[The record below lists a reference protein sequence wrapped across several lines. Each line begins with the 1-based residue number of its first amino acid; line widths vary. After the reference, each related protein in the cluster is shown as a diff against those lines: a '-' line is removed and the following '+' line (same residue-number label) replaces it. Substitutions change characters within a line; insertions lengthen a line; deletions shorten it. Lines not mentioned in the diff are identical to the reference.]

1 MAGQW
6 PSSFCMFMADWA
18 EMGSRQSGQYL
29 AFLTEKFLVNKRI
42 ITWKLFLLSFPVGKM
57 TYPSCHGINCYPCL
71 IDANVHC
78 RFLFLPYHFIKLPQ
92 QILVF
97 LKIYLHQVI
106 FCCIVF
112 CCVVSYFDLLRLV
125 MLYLILLCCIVL
137 WCCLLHCIH
146 FKKLCASEYMKTD
159 EWINSLLV
167 HETDLY

>member
-71 IDANVHC
+71 IDADVHC
-78 RFLFLPYHFIKLPQ
+78 RFLFPPLSFH
-92 QILVF
+92 QITPTDSGF
-97 LKIYLHQVI
+97 LKDLFTPAVQVI
-106 FCCIVF
+106 FCCVLF
-112 CCVVSYFDLLRLV
+112 CCVVSFFVSLSLV
-125 MLYLILLCCIVL
+125 MLCLILLCCIVYIL
-137 WCCLLHCIH
+137 KNCVPVN
-146 FKKLCASEYMKTD
+146 M
-159 EWINSLLV
+159 
-167 HETDLY
+167 